1 MNTSDNDQV
10 DQTPLEELLQI
21 MARLRGPDGCPWDRE
36 QTLESLKKNLVE
48 ETYEVIDAIDS
59 GDRSQLREE
68 LGDLLL
74 QVVFQSQITAEEGA
88 FDFQDVARAI
98 ADKLIRR
105 HPHVFGDTTAADAD
119 EVLRNWDAIKRRE
132 KGDAEPRSAVAGVP
146 RHLPAL
152 HKAQQVQSRAA
163 RVGFDWKE
171 SRDVLNKIEEEL
183 AEIKLAMACESAARV
198 RDEIGD
204 LLFAVVNLTRF
215 LGHEAEDVLNQT
227 VQRFTR
233 RFQYIESQVH
243 TAGRQMTDMDLAD
256 LEALWQEAKL
266 TECTDTPAGKGD
278 ARG

>member
-1 MNTSDNDQV
+1 M
-10 DQTPLEELLQI
+10 TPPNGPAADTPIEELLGI

-36 QTLESLKKNLVE
+36 QTLQSLKKNLVE

-59 GDRSQLREE
+59 DDRTQLREE

-74 QVVFQSQITAEEGA
+74 QVVFQSQITKEEGA

-98 ADKLIRR
+98 ADKLVRR
-105 HPHVFGDTTAADAD
+105 HPHVFGEATAADAD
-119 EVLRNWDAIKRRE
+119 EVLRNWDAIKRQE
-132 KGDAEPRSAVAGVP
+132 KGEDRPRSAVAGLP

-171 SRDVLNKIEEEL
+171 SLDVLNKIEEEL
-183 AEIKLAMACESAARV
+183 AEIKLAMACESAERV

-215 LGHEAEDVLNQT
+215 LGHEAEEVLDQT
-227 VQRFTR
+227 VQRFSR
-233 RFQYIESQVH
+233 RFQYIETQVH
-243 TAGRQMTDMDLAD
+243 ATGRQMTDMDLND

-266 TECTDTPAGKGD
+266 TECKDTTPSEEGAD
-278 ARG
+278 D

>member
-1 MNTSDNDQV
+1 MSDHLPKSETTS
-10 DQTPLEELLQI
+10 PLEELLTI
-21 MARLRGPDGCPWDRE
+21 MTRLRGPDGCPWDRE
-36 QTLESLKKNLVE
+36 QTLTSLKKNLVE

-59 GDRSQLREE
+59 GDRALLREE

-74 QVVFQSQITAEEGA
+74 QVVFQSQITKEEGA

-105 HPHVFGDTTAADAD
+105 HPHVFGDQTAADAE
-119 EVLRNWDAIKRRE
+119 EVLRNWEAIKRTE
-132 KGDAEPRSAVAGVP
+132 QGGAAPRSAVAGLP

-171 SRDVLNKIEEEL
+171 TQDVLNKIEEEL
-183 AEIKLAMACESAARV
+183 AEIKLAMASESAERV

-215 LGHEAEDVLNQT
+215 LGHEAEEVLDQT
-227 VQRFTR
+227 VQRFSR
-233 RFQYIESQVH
+233 RFQYIEAQVH
-243 TAGRQMTDMDLAD
+243 AAGRQMTDYALDE
-256 LEALWQEAKL
+256 LEAYWQQAKMAECAPSTEADGHD
-266 TECTDTPAGKGD
+266 EC
-278 ARG
+278 